1 MNLIL
6 KGAQVY
12 IDGEFKKQDILISNG
27 RIAAVCSCLYSR
39 YAEIA
44 DCENKHIFPGLTD
57 VHVHLREPGF
67 IYKENIHT
75 GSLAAAHGG
84 YTTICPMPNLDPVP
98 DSRDTLEIE
107 LELIRKTAV
116 VNVIPFGSITKGEQ
130 GQELSDMED
139 MAAHTAGFSD
149 DGRGVQS
156 EEMMRE
162 AMLRSK
168 QLGKVISAHCE
179 DMSLVSDGGCI
190 NDGAYARAHGL
201 PGISTESEWKQIE
214 RDLALA
220 GETGC
225 KYHVCHVST
234 ARSVELIRKAK
245 ARGVDVTCETAPHY
259 LVLSEDDLQDDGRF
273 KMNPP
278 LRSED
283 DRQALIEG
291 IADGTIDM
299 IATDHAP
306 HSAEEKSRGLRNSL
320 MGIVGLECSFPVL
333 YSEFVRSGIISL
345 ERLVELMSVRPSQ
358 RFGFENG
365 IRIGSLA
372 NLAVFDLNKRFM
384 IDSDTFLSKG
394 RSTPFDGRNV
404 YGKCLLTIANGEI
417 AFGEK
422 SYE

>member
-6 KGAQVY
+6 KGAHVY

-39 YAEIA
+39 YAEIV
-44 DCENKHIFPGLTD
+44 DCENKNIFPGFTD

-84 YTTICPMPNLDPVP
+84 YTTVCPMPNLDPVP
-98 DSRDTLEIE
+98 DCRETLETE
-107 LELIRKTAV
+107 LEIIRKTAV
-116 VNVIPFGSITKGEQ
+116 INVIPFGSITKGEL
-130 GQELSDMED
+130 GQELSDMDD
-139 MAAHTAGFSD
+139 MAPDVAGFSD

-156 EEMMRE
+156 AGIMRD
-162 AMLRSK
+162 AMLGAK
-168 QLGKVISAHCE
+168 ALGRVISAHCE
-179 DMSLVSDGGCI
+179 DKSLVSEGGCI
-190 NDGAYARAHGL
+190 NDGNYSRIHGL
-201 PGISTESEWKQIE
+201 PGISAESEWKQVE
-214 RDLALA
+214 RDLNLA
-220 GETGC
+220 AETGC

-234 ARSVELIRKAK
+234 AESVELIREAK

-259 LVLSEDDLQDDGRF
+259 LVLTEDDLRDDGRF

-278 LRSED
+278 LRTED

-306 HSAEEKSRGLRNSL
+306 HSAEEKSRGLRKSL

-333 YSEFVRSGIISL
+333 YTEFVRSGIISL
-345 ERLVELMSVRPSQ
+345 ERLIELMSVAPSE
-358 RFGFENG
+358 RFGLENA

-372 NLAVFDLNKRFM
+372 NLTVFDLNKRFM
-384 IDSDTFLSKG
+384 IDSDGFLSKG

-404 YGKCLLTIANGEI
+404 YGKCLRTIANGEI
-417 AFGEK
+417 AFGSMEL
-422 SYE
+422 